1 MLYTLLSQAL
11 ARAGQ
16 EGRLLYGVPMA
27 RYTTFRIGGPEEV
40 FLDAADETE
49 VITAVRLAREE
60 GAQVT
65 HIGNGSNLLV
75 RDGGIRGLVVRIG
88 PAMAQIE
95 TDGTCLRA
103 QSGAS
108 LGALSHAAA
117 EASLEGL
124 EFASGIPGT
133 VGGAAAMNAGAYG
146 GEMAQVITRVR
157 ALDTQLQPKWVSA
170 GALDFG
176 YRHSAVLEHGWII
189 TQVELSLRAGSREEI
204 LGRMRD
210 LSQRRREKQ
219 PLSLPSAGS
228 TFKRPEGY
236 FAARLI
242 DDAGLRGLRVGGA
255 QVSEKHTGFIVNTGD
270 ATAADVLALMEE
282 VKARVYALFG
292 VKLEPEVRILGENA

>member
-27 RYTTFRIGGPEEV
+27 RYTTFRIGGPAEV

-117 EASLEGL
+117 EA
-124 EFASGIPGT
+124 
-133 VGGAAAMNAGAYG
+133 
-146 GEMAQVITRVR
+146 
-157 ALDTQLQPKWVSA
+157 
-170 GALDFG
+170 
-176 YRHSAVLEHGWII
+176 
-189 TQVELSLRAGSREEI
+189 
-204 LGRMRD
+204 
-210 LSQRRREKQ
+210 
-219 PLSLPSAGS
+219 
-228 TFKRPEGY
+228 
-236 FAARLI
+236 
-242 DDAGLRGLRVGGA
+242 
-255 QVSEKHTGFIVNTGD
+255 
-270 ATAADVLALMEE
+270 
-282 VKARVYALFG
+282 
-292 VKLEPEVRILGENA
+292 

>member
-27 RYTTFRIGGPEEV
+27 RYTTFRIGGPAEV

-157 ALDTQLQPKWVSA
+157 ALDTQLQPK
-170 GALDFG
+170 
-176 YRHSAVLEHGWII
+176 
-189 TQVELSLRAGSREEI
+189 
-204 LGRMRD
+204 
-210 LSQRRREKQ
+210 
-219 PLSLPSAGS
+219 
-228 TFKRPEGY
+228 
-236 FAARLI
+236 
-242 DDAGLRGLRVGGA
+242 
-255 QVSEKHTGFIVNTGD
+255 
-270 ATAADVLALMEE
+270 
-282 VKARVYALFG
+282 
-292 VKLEPEVRILGENA
+292 